1 MIKQRLRFEK
11 LLSFVQGAS
20 WALALAGAV
29 YTFLFFSPF
38 GILFASMIALLCF
51 LVGFFFVVMCELV
64 SIQLEKLEETKKQTR
79 LLEHLLSRN

>member
-29 YTFLFFSPF
+29 YTFLLFSPF
-38 GILFASMIALLCF
+38 GILFASMAALLCF